1 MESDLSALLLDCA
14 LWGVTDPASLQTSG
28 PDLLLRPE
36 AVQNLGFA
44 LHELATNANKFG
56 ALSQATGLV
65 AIQWDI
71 RRNAAGEARIHLT
84 WQEHG
89 GPEVAPPT
97 RTGFG
102 STVIQK
108 LTEASLNATV
118 TMAFDR
124 DGFRWVADMPAREIL
139 SEGDVAVT
147 ALIAAS
153 TTLRA
158 AS

>member
-1 MESDLSALLLDCA
+1 M
-14 LWGVTDPASLQTSG
+14 
-28 PDLLLRPE
+28 
-36 AVQNLGFA
+36 
-44 LHELATNANKFG
+44 
-56 ALSQATGLV
+56 
-65 AIQWDI
+65 
-71 RRNAAGEARIHLT
+71 
-84 WQEHG
+84 
-89 GPEVAPPT
+89 
-97 RTGFG
+97 
-102 STVIQK
+102 IQK